1 MNPVSEF
8 REIILQYDLNKH
20 PFYVAWREGTLPIE
34 KLQRYA
40 YDYGKFIASIPKA
53 WETLSENRIADEER
67 YHASLWDDFR
77 NAIDEKIGK
86 GLSLSPV
93 PEMEELCMEA
103 ERCFKKPAESLGALY
118 AFEYQQPKTAK
129 TKLEGLREHYPI
141 GEKGEKYFEVHEND
155 FAEPEL
161 LEKKIRKLQN
171 RDYLCAKIACSRM
184 SALMWRALDGVM
196 RESPTV
202 KVASSRD

>member
-40 YDYGKFIASIPKA
+40 HDYGKFIASIPKA
-53 WETLSENRIADEER
+53 WETLSENRIANEER
-67 YHASLWDDFR
+67 YHVSLWEEFR
-77 NAIDEKIGK
+77 NAVDEKVGRRI
-86 GLSLSPV
+86 SFSSI

-118 AFEYQQPKTAK
+118 AFEYQQPGTSK
-129 TKLEGLREHYPI
+129 TKLEGLRKFYHLE
-141 GEKGEKYFEVHEND
+141 ENGEKYFEVHEND
-155 FAEPEL
+155 FAEPKL
-161 LEKKIRKLQN
+161 LEKRIKKLQN

-184 SALMWRALDGVM
+184 SASIWRALDGLM
-196 RESPTV
+196 REEPAKIRV
-202 KVASSRD
+202 